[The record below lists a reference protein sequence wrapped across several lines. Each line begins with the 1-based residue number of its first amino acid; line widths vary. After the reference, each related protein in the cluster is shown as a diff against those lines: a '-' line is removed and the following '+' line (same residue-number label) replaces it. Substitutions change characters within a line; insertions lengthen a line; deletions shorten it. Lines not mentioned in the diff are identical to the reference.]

1 VKQTGSRNM
10 ADNQHIKCKT
20 NNGKRRQ
27 IAEILRFNRKSGSA
41 NRIVVASGFIAGT
54 PPVDKTLSRTITK
67 TILFLDWKKT
77 SSWLV
82 GKNIG
87 VGYQSKQFYF

>member
-1 VKQTGSRNM
+1 MQKN
-10 ADNQHIKCKT
+10 

-27 IAEILRFNRKSGSA
+27 IAEILHFNRKSGSA
-41 NRIVVASGFIAGT
+41 NRTAVASAFIAGT
-54 PPVDKTLSRTITK
+54 PTVDKTLSRTITK

-82 GKNIG
+82 GKKHW

>member
-1 VKQTGSRNM
+1 MQK
-10 ADNQHIKCKT
+10 K

-27 IAEILRFNRKSGSA
+27 IAEILHFNRKSGSA
-41 NRIVVASGFIAGT
+41 NRIAVASGFIAGT

-77 SSWLV
+77 QQLV
-82 GKNIG
+82 GWKKHW
-87 VGYQSKQFYF
+87 VGYFFSFMLCYHIYW